1 MSLEHRLRKNQAAE
15 LASLNAECAE
25 INGSDIHMHE
35 LSSHAG
41 VNGKGSADR
50 THNKNLFKQ
59 NFEEIKFT
67 GVDGLVKT
75 GRPGKSRKVYGKN

>member
-1 MSLEHRLRKNQAAE
+1 MSLEHRLRANQQAE
-15 LASLNAECAE
+15 INSLNAECAE

-50 THNKNLFKQ
+50 TSNKNAFRKNLD
-59 NFEEIKFT
+59 EVTFT
-67 GVDGLVKT
+67 GVEGLKPT
-75 GRPGKSRKVYGKN
+75 NRPGRSRKIYGKK